1 MKSLDRPYAAYHS
14 NRSTGVDE
22 ELTRVGKGTPC
33 GEYMRRYWQPVALTR
48 ELADVPLVAK
58 ILDEELVV
66 FRDGSGRIGVLEKRC
81 CHRGASLEF
90 GKIAERGIQ
99 CCYHGWTFDI
109 DGTILATPAEPA
121 ASRIKERL
129 CQGSYPAREYQGV
142 VFAYLGPP
150 DRIPAFPTYDCYE
163 RNDISLK
170 TYTLYSPCNWLQIRE
185 NDLDTSHAKYLH
197 TDLFGVQVAEVY
209 TAEPVYDWRE
219 TPIGI
224 LSVSARRWKDKIF
237 LRATDLIFPALGRF
251 TAIED
256 AEGTTHHDRRGGT
269 MSWCVPVDDTS
280 SITFNILEIEESL
293 PAPDR
298 DAFIDR
304 QARSGTPYQIFEE
317 GQDGSRS
324 FAERQNAPGDWDAWV
339 SQGPIS
345 YRERDHL
352 ASSDAGVVMLRK
364 MLRAG
369 IREVAQG
376 RDPKGVFRELAGPLR
391 TYGHSTVAL
400 LEKGSGAADD
410 VARLEAFSKNAID
423 AALSLSSVE
432 RI

>member
-1 MKSLDRPYAAYHS
+1 MVGEKASIDPTPPITAIALPAS
-14 NRSTGVDE
+14 MRSSPESTRARRAVSTCADTGSRWR
-22 ELTRVGKGTPC
+22 LPASWPMC
-33 GEYMRRYWQPVALTR
+33 PWWQRYWTR
-48 ELADVPLVAK
+48 SWWYFVTAAGV
-58 ILDEELVV
+58 
-66 FRDGSGRIGVLEKRC
+66 SGYWRNVC

-109 DGTILATPAEPA
+109 DGTILATPPSLPPA
-121 ASRIKERL
+121 DQGATLSGVLSGERVPGAGFRL
-129 CQGSYPAREYQGV
+129 S
-142 VFAYLGPP
+142 GPP

-298 DAFIDR
+298 DASRPPGPQRYAVSNLRGGTRR
-304 QARSGTPYQIFEE
+304 QAVPSRSVKTRRATGTPGCHRPDQL
-317 GQDGSRS
+317 
-324 FAERQNAPGDWDAWV
+324 P
-339 SQGPIS
+339 
-345 YRERDHL
+345 
-352 ASSDAGVVMLRK
+352 
-364 MLRAG
+364 RA
-369 IREVAQG
+369 
-376 RDPKGVFRELAGPLR
+376 
-391 TYGHSTVAL
+391 
-400 LEKGSGAADD
+400 
-410 VARLEAFSKNAID
+410 
-423 AALSLSSVE
+423 
-432 RI
+432 